1 MIERSVLEYEILLG
15 RNWNDFVVCGLDF
28 AYYLSAFLVSLLCI
42 VWLFC
47 VWLQIGCLIA
57 HSIFPGYM

>member
-28 AYYLSAFLVSLLCI
+28 AYDLSAFLVSLLCI
-42 VWLFC
+42 VW
-47 VWLQIGCLIA
+47 
-57 HSIFPGYM
+57 